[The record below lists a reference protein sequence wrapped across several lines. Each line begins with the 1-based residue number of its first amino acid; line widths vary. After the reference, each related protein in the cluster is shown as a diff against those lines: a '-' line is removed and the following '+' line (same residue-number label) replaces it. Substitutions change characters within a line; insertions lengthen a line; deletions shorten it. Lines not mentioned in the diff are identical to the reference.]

1 MKAALFRRTGPA
13 REVFRI
19 DEVLAPS
26 PAAGE
31 VRVRVHASGV
41 NPSDTYTRSGRTKR
55 PWSYPFIVPHSDGA
69 GVIEAVGEGVPRARI
84 GERVWIHNGQWMRQ
98 LGTAAE
104 YICIASELANPLPD
118 SVSFAEGACL
128 GIPALTAYF
137 AVTLEG
143 SVQGQKVLVQGGA
156 GAVGHYAVQIAKLKG
171 AHVIATV
178 SSDAKAAH
186 ARAAGADEVINYRTQ
201 KVEASVDR
209 VLEVNLS
216 ANAAVDAAV
225 LKPNGS
231 VVVYGSDEDVAPVL
245 ARASIV
251 KAIAYRF
258 FLVYEM
264 PLAQRQAAIA
274 ELTGWMEQGKLKHTV
289 AERFALTDIAAA
301 HEAVEARRVIGNV
314 VLEVIT

>member
-1 MKAALFRRTGPA
+1 MKAALFRSTGAA
-13 REVFRI
+13 REVL
-19 DEVLAPS
+19 EVGELPAPS

-69 GVIEAVGEGVPRARI
+69 GVIDAVGEGVPRSRV

-98 LGTAAE
+98 YGTAAE
-104 YICIASELANPLPD
+104 YICIGAELANRLPG

-143 SVQGQKVLVQGGA
+143 SVQGQKILVQGGA

-171 AHVIATV
+171 AEVIATV

-186 ARAAGADEVINYRTQ
+186 ARAAGADQVINYRTQ

-216 ANAAVDAAV
+216 ANAALDAAV
-225 LKPNGS
+225 LTPNGS
-231 VVVYGSDEDVAPVL
+231 VVVYGSDDDVAPVA

-264 PLAQRQAAIA
+264 PLARRQAAIA
-274 ELTGWMEQGKLKHTV
+274 ELTRWMEQGRLRHTV
-289 AERFALTDIAAA
+289 AERFTLEDAARA
-301 HEAVEARRVIGNV
+301 HEAVEARRAMGNIVIE
-314 VLEVIT
+314 L

>member
-1 MKAALFRRTGPA
+1 MKAALFRRPGPA
-13 REVFRI
+13 REVFQI

-69 GVIEAVGEGVPRARI
+69 GVIEAVGQGVPRARI

-104 YICIASELANPLPD
+104 YICIASELANRLPD
-118 SVSFAEGACL
+118 GVSFAEGACL

-137 AVTLEG
+137 AVEGTVAAETL
-143 SVQGQKVLVQGGA
+143 LVQGGA

-178 SSDAKAAH
+178 SSDEKAAH
-186 ARAAGADEVINYRTQ
+186 ARAGGADEVINYRTE
-201 KVEASVDR
+201 KVEVSVDR

-264 PLAQRQAAIA
+264 PLAKRQAAIA
-274 ELTGWMEQGKLKHTV
+274 ELTRWMEEGKLKHTV
-289 AERFALTDIAAA
+289 AQRFALAEIAAA
-301 HEAVEARRVIGNV
+301 HEAVEARRAMGNIV
-314 VLEVIT
+314 VEL

>member
-1 MKAALFRRTGPA
+1 MKAAFFRRTGAA
-13 REVFRI
+13 REVF
-19 DEVLAPS
+19 EVGELPAPA
-26 PAAGE
+26 PGPGE
-31 VRVRVHASGV
+31 VRVRIHASGV

-55 PWSYPFIVPHSDGA
+55 PWSYPLIVPHSDGA
-69 GVIEAVGEGVPRARI
+69 GVIEEVGEGVPASRI
-84 GERVWIHNGQWMRQ
+84 GERVWIHNGQWLRQ
-98 LGTAAE
+98 FGTAAE
-104 YICIASELANPLPD
+104 HLCIAAELANRLPD
-118 SVSFAEGACL
+118 GVSFAEGACL

-143 SVQGQKVLVQGGA
+143 SVQGQKILVQGGA

-186 ARAAGADEVINYRTQ
+186 ARAAGADQVINYRAG

-216 ANAAVDAAV
+216 ANAALDAAV

-231 VVVYGSDEDVAPVL
+231 VVVYGSDDDVAPVL

-264 PLAQRQAAIA
+264 PLAKRQAAIA
-274 ELTGWMEQGKLKHTV
+274 ELTRWMEEGRLRHTV
-289 AERFALTDIAAA
+289 AQRFALADIAAA
-301 HEAVEARRVIGNV
+301 HEAVEGRQAMGNV
-314 VLEVIT
+314 VLDVR

>member
-1 MKAALFRRTGPA
+1 MKAAFFRRTGAA
-13 REVFRI
+13 REVFEI
-19 DEVLAPS
+19 GEVPTPVAGP
-26 PAAGE
+26 GE

-69 GVIEAVGEGVPRARI
+69 GVIDQVGEGAPASRI

-98 LGTAAE
+98 FGTAAE
-104 YICIASELANPLPD
+104 YICLPSVLANRLPD
-118 SVSFAEGACL
+118 DVSFAEGACL

-137 AVTLEG
+137 AVDGTVPRQTL
-143 SVQGQKVLVQGGA
+143 LVQGGA

-178 SSDAKAAH
+178 SSNAKAAH
-186 ARAAGADEVINYRTQ
+186 ARAAGADQVVNYRTE

-216 ANAAVDAAV
+216 ANAALDAAV
-225 LKPNGS
+225 LKPGGS
-231 VVVYGSDEDVAPVL
+231 VVVYGSDDDMAPVP

-251 KAIAYRF
+251 KAITYRF

-264 PLAQRQAAIA
+264 PLAKRQAAVA
-274 ELTGWMEQGKLKHTV
+274 ELTRWMDEGKLKHTV
-289 AERFALTDIAAA
+289 AQRFALADIAAA
-301 HEAVEARRVIGNV
+301 HEAVEARRAMGNIV
-314 VLEVIT
+314 VDI

>member
-1 MKAALFRRTGPA
+1 MKAAFFRRTGAA
-13 REVFRI
+13 REVFDV
-19 DEVLAPS
+19 DEVLTP
-26 PAAGE
+26 PPGPGE
-31 VRVRVHASGV
+31 VRVRLHASGV

-69 GVIEAVGEGVPRARI
+69 GVIEQVGAGVPASRI
-84 GERVWIHNGQWMRQ
+84 GERVWIHNGQWKRQ

-104 YICIASELANPLPD
+104 YICLPSELASRLPD
-118 SVSFAEGACL
+118 GVSFAEGACL

-137 AVTLEG
+137 AVEGTVPGETL
-143 SVQGQKVLVQGGA
+143 LVQGGA

-178 SSDAKAAH
+178 SSEEKAAH
-186 ARAAGADEVINYRTQ
+186 ARAAGADQVINYRTE

-216 ANAAVDAAV
+216 ANAALDAAV

-231 VVVYGSDEDVAPVL
+231 VVVYGSDDDVAPVL

-264 PLAQRQAAIA
+264 PLARRQAAIA
-274 ELTGWMEQGKLKHTV
+274 ELTRWMEEGKLKHTV
-289 AERFALTDIAAA
+289 AQRFALADIAAA
-301 HEAVEARRVIGNV
+301 HEAVESRRAMGNIV
-314 VLEVIT
+314 VEL

>member
-13 REVFRI
+13 REVFQI

-41 NPSDTYTRSGRTKR
+41 NPSDTYTRSGRTRR

-69 GVIEAVGEGVPRARI
+69 GVIEAVGEGVPRSRI

-104 YICIASELANPLPD
+104 YICIASDLASRLPD
-118 SVSFAEGACL
+118 AVSFAEGACL

-137 AVTLEG
+137 AVEGTVAGETL
-143 SVQGQKVLVQGGA
+143 LVQGGA

-178 SSDAKAAH
+178 SSDQKAAH
-186 ARAAGADEVINYRTQ
+186 ARAAGADQVINYRTQ

-216 ANAAVDAAV
+216 ANAAADAAV

-251 KAIAYRF
+251 KAITYRF
-258 FLVYEM
+258 FLVYEV
-264 PLAQRQAAIA
+264 PLARRQAAIA
-274 ELTGWMEQGKLKHTV
+274 ELTRWMEEGKLRHTV
-289 AERFALTDIAAA
+289 AQRFALADIAAA
-301 HEAVEARRVIGNV
+301 HEAVEARRAMGNIVID
-314 VLEVIT
+314 LE

>member
-1 MKAALFRRTGPA
+1 MKAACFRRTGPA
-13 REVFRI
+13 REVLAV
-19 DEVLAPS
+19 DEVLTP
-26 PAAGE
+26 PPGPGQ

-69 GVIEAVGEGVPRARI
+69 GVIDQVGEGVPASRL

-98 LGTAAE
+98 LGTAAQ
-104 YICIASELANPLPD
+104 YICLPSVLANRLPD
-118 SVSFAEGACL
+118 NVSFAEGACL

-137 AVTLEG
+137 AVDGTVTGETL
-143 SVQGQKVLVQGGA
+143 LVQGGA

-171 AHVIATV
+171 AHVVATV

-186 ARAAGADEVINYRTQ
+186 ARAAGADQVINYRTE

-216 ANAAVDAAV
+216 ANAALDAAV
-225 LKPNGS
+225 LKPGGS
-231 VVVYGSDEDVAPVL
+231 VVVYGSDDDVAPVL

-251 KAIAYRF
+251 KAITYRF

-264 PLAQRQAAIA
+264 PLAKRQAAIA
-274 ELTGWMEQGKLKHTV
+274 ELTRWMEEGKLKHTV
-289 AERFALTDIAAA
+289 AERFALADIAAA
-301 HEAVEARRVIGNV
+301 HEAVEARRAMGNIV
-314 VLEVIT
+314 VEL